1 MIEALIIDEQGESL
15 HPYSEYI
22 KLKVVPRIGDEIIYR
37 TNQDPIAGTVKKVE
51 HNIYAGTGKHIL
63 FIEIETL

>member
-22 KLKVVPRIGDEIIYR
+22 ELKVVPRIGDEIIYR
-37 TNQDPIAGTVKKVE
+37 TIQDPIAGIVKKVE
-51 HNIYAGTGKHIL
+51 HNIYAGTERHL
-63 FIEIETL
+63 LLIEIEKL